1 MARTL
6 IEVYP
11 HIVFSTK
18 HRANIIHLEIEAE
31 LHRRMGN
38 SLEGA

>member
-6 IEVYP
+6 IEVYL

-18 HRANIIHLEIEAE
+18 HRANIIHPEIEAE
-31 LHRRMGN
+31 LQRYGHH
-38 SLEGA
+38 